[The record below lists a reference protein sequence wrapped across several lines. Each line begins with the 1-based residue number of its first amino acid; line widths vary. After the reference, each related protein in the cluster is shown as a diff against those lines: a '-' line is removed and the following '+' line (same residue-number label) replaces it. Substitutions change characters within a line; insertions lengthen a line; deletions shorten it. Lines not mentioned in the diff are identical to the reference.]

1 MKTIEIEALLNN
13 FSNDILKEFETTQQ
27 DFKTLTVQKGLK
39 FLEANKFD
47 INRAKE
53 GKFWNDYQSQQEK
66 YISWFKAEI
75 MPQNSKATKEQK
87 TEMFFK
93 YVDKKSI

>member
-1 MKTIEIEALLNN
+1 MKIKEMEALLKN

-27 DFKTLTVQKGLK
+27 EFKTLTVQKGLK
-39 FLEANKFD
+39 FLEANKFEVK
-47 INRAKE
+47 RAKE
-53 GKFWNDYQSQQEK
+53 GKFWNDYQSQMEK
-66 YISWFKAEI
+66 YISWFKDEI
-75 MPQNSKATKEQK
+75 IPQNPKATKDQK